1 MPMKSKKP
9 FCVCLICTKFEM
21 REKPLYYRKNT
32 TVLNKIYRRKTSLRS
47 CLRRRKN
54 ASKRKGFLLYK
65 EVSL

>member
-1 MPMKSKKP
+1 MPMKSKKS
-9 FCVCLICTKFEM
+9 FCVCLICTKFKM

-32 TVLNKIYRRKTSLRS
+32 AVLNKIYRRKTSLQS
-47 CLRRRKN
+47 CLQRRKN